1 MAQFAPYRLR
11 SGDWKTEGKREALGD
26 AIVDA
31 VAAYAPNLKASIL
44 ARQVLTPVDLEEIY
58 GVTGGHVFHGETTL
72 DQVFT
77 MRPLLDWAQYRT
89 PVRRLY
95 LCGAGTHPGAGVT
108 GAPGANAAREV
119 IADLKKGR

>member
-1 MAQFAPYRLR
+1 M
-11 SGDWKTEGKREALGD
+11 
-26 AIVDA
+26 
-31 VAAYAPNLKASIL
+31 AAYAPNLKASIL

-95 LCGAGTHPGAGVT
+95 LCGAGTHPVLASRCPRRQRGARGDRGPEE
-108 GAPGANAAREV
+108 GALVGSRKSEV
-119 IADLKKGR
+119 SGSA